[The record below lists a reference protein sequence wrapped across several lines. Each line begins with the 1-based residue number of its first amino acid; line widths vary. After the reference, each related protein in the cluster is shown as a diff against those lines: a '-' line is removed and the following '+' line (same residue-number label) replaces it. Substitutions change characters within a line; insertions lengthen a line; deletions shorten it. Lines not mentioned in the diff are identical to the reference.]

1 MNEIDI
7 DIAVVGAGLCGLALA
22 RTLHARGQHFLLFE
36 ARARLGGRIL
46 GERSAS
52 GMALDLGPTWFWPE
66 AEPHMAALIDELSL
80 DAFPQHDSGTV
91 LRMRDPNK
99 TAESSDQ
106 AVHGGAMRLS
116 GGMAELVQALSGF
129 LPTEQVRLEHEL
141 IAVTDVGAHLELRFR
156 CGAGEMGAR
165 EIGATETV
173 IRARR
178 VVLAVPPRLLLE
190 RVRFT
195 PALDPE
201 QVEAMRSTPTWMAT
215 QAKALMT
222 YPQAFWREDGHSG
235 SAFVRHEQAVLGEIF
250 DACGG
255 ADPSLSG
262 AALGGFCAM
271 TPEQR
276 TQFEIGLPLLVRSQL
291 VQLFGEAADEGELH
305 FHDWADE
312 PYTCAVLDQAEPADA
327 PEYGHP
333 ALTRSGFGGRLHFG
347 ASETA
352 QHGGGHM
359 EGALEAA
366 LRLQHALAPARA
378 SQAQP
383 LSALNAHCIERF
395 AAWAG
400 VQRVSALAAYQRTLH
415 ERLSSQAREELT
427 RHSVLES
434 MVATYDEALRQLAE
448 LPFDA
453 SGSVL
458 EPGWSE
464 LTKPVLQPMHG
475 FGTTLLD
482 EVLRFN
488 RGSCAISN
496 FPAEHTP
503 EPAYLE
509 DIQRDIYAAWRT
521 FVLASNDILLQ
532 KA

>member
-22 RTLHARGQHFLLFE
+22 RTLHARGQRFLLFE

-52 GMALDLGPTWFWPE
+52 GMALDFGPTWFWPE
-66 AEPHMAALIDELSL
+66 AEPQIAALIAELGL

-91 LRMRDPNK
+91 LRMRDPNEK
-99 TAESSDQ
+99 TESSDQ
-106 AVHGGAMRLS
+106 AVHGGAQRLS
-116 GGMAELVQALSGF
+116 GGMSGLVQALSGF
-129 LPTEQVRLEHEL
+129 LPAEHLRLAHEL
-141 IAVTDVGAHLELRFR
+141 VAVTDVGAYLELRFR
-156 CGAGEMGAR
+156 CGAGEIGTG
-165 EIGATETV
+165 EIGAAETV

-195 PALDPE
+195 PALDPAL
-201 QVEAMRSTPTWMAT
+201 VEAMRATPTWMAT

-222 YPQAFWREDGHSG
+222 YRQAFWREDGHSG
-235 SAFVRHEQAVLGEIF
+235 NAFVRHEQAVLGEIF

-255 ADPSLSG
+255 IDASLSG

-271 TPEQR
+271 NPEQR
-276 TQFEIGLPLLVRSQL
+276 KHFESGMPMLVRSQL
-291 VQLFGEAADEGELH
+291 SQLFGEPAELGELH
-305 FHDWADE
+305 LHDWANE
-312 PYTCAVLDQAEPADA
+312 PHTCAALDQAEPADA

-333 ALTRSGFGGRLHFG
+333 ALTRSWCGGRLHFG

-352 QHGGGHM
+352 LHGGGHM
-359 EGALEAA
+359 EGALDAA
-366 LRLQHALAPARA
+366 MRLQQALAPARP

-395 AAWAG
+395 ATWAG
-400 VQRVSALAAYQRTLH
+400 VQRESALAAYQRTLH
-415 ERLSSQAREELT
+415 ERLSSQARDQLT
-427 RHSVLES
+427 RHSVLDSLVE
-434 MVATYDEALRQLAE
+434 TYDAALRQLAE

-464 LTKPVLQPMHG
+464 LTPPVLQPMHS

-482 EVLRFN
+482 EALRFN

-496 FPAEHTP
+496 FPGEHTP
-503 EPAYLE
+503 ESAYLE
-509 DIQRDIYAAWRT
+509 DIQRDMYAAWHE
-521 FVLASNDILLQ
+521 FVLAGNAILMQ

>member
-1 MNEIDI
+1 MNDIDI

-22 RTLHARGQHFLLFE
+22 RTLHARGQRCLLFE

-66 AEPHMAALIDELSL
+66 AEPRMAALIDELGL

-116 GGMAELVQALSGF
+116 GGMSELVQALSGS
-129 LPTEQVRLEHEL
+129 LPAQAIRLAHEL
-141 IAVTDVGAHLELRFR
+141 IAVTDVGAYLELRFR
-156 CGAGEMGAR
+156 RSAGEIGG
-165 EIGATETV
+165 EISPAETV

-201 QVEAMRSTPTWMAT
+201 QVEAMRATPTWMAT
-215 QAKALMT
+215 QAKALMI
-222 YPQAFWREDGHSG
+222 YPKAFWREDGHSG
-235 SAFVRHEQAVLGEIF
+235 NAFVRHEQAVLGEVF

-255 ADPSLSG
+255 ADPSLNG

-276 TQFEIGLPLLVRSQL
+276 TQFEMGMPMLVRSQL

-312 PYTCAVLDQAEPADA
+312 PYTCAALDQAEPASE

-352 QHGGGHM
+352 LHGGGHM

-366 LRLQHALAPARA
+366 MRLQQALAPARA
-378 SQAQP
+378 PQAQP

-395 AAWAG
+395 ATWAG
-400 VQRVSALAAYQRTLH
+400 VRRELALVTYQRTLH
-415 ERLSSQAREELT
+415 ERLSVQAREQLT

-434 MVATYDEALRQLAE
+434 LVETYDAALHQLAD

-453 SGSVL
+453 SGSVA

-464 LTKPVLQPMHG
+464 LTPPVLQPMHG
-475 FGTTLLD
+475 FDTTLLD
-482 EVLRFN
+482 AVLRFN

-496 FPAEHTP
+496 FPGEHTP

-509 DIQRDIYAAWRT
+509 DIQRDMYAAWRT
-521 FVLASNDILLQ
+521 FVLAGNDILMQ

>member
-22 RTLHARGQHFLLFE
+22 RTLHARGQRCLLFE

-46 GERSAS
+46 GEHSAS

-66 AEPHMAALIDELSL
+66 AEPRMAALIAELGL

-116 GGMAELVQALSGF
+116 GGMSELVQALFGG
-129 LPTEQVRLEHEL
+129 LPTEQLRPGHEL
-141 IAVTDVGAHLELRFR
+141 IAVTDVGAYLELRFR
-156 CGAGEMGAR
+156 RSGGEISAV
-165 EIGATETV
+165 ETV

-201 QVEAMRSTPTWMAT
+201 QVEAMRATPTWMAT
-215 QAKALMT
+215 QAKALMI

-235 SAFVRHEQAVLGEIF
+235 NAFVRHEQAVLGEIF

-255 ADPSLSG
+255 ADPSLNG

-276 TQFEIGLPLLVRSQL
+276 TQFEMGMPMLVRSQL

-312 PYTCAVLDQAEPADA
+312 PYTCAALDQAEPASE

-352 QHGGGHM
+352 LHGGGHM

-366 LRLQHALAPARA
+366 MRLQQALAPARA
-378 SQAQP
+378 PQAQP

-395 AAWAG
+395 ATWAG
-400 VQRVSALAAYQRTLH
+400 VRRELALVTYQRTLH
-415 ERLSSQAREELT
+415 ERLSVQAREQLT

-434 MVATYDEALRQLAE
+434 LVETYDAALHQLAD

-453 SGSVL
+453 SGSVA

-464 LTKPVLQPMHG
+464 LTPPVLQPMHG
-475 FGTTLLD
+475 FGAALLD

-496 FPAEHTP
+496 FPGEHTP

-509 DIQRDIYAAWRT
+509 DIQRDMYAAWRT
-521 FVLASNDILLQ
+521 FVLAGNDILMQ

>member
-22 RTLHARGQHFLLFE
+22 RSLHARGQRFLLFE
-36 ARARLGGRIL
+36 ARERLGGRTL
-46 GERSAS
+46 GEHSAS

-66 AEPHMAALIDELSL
+66 SEPHIAALVAELGL

-99 TAESSDQ
+99 TAESLDQ
-106 AVHGGAMRLS
+106 GVHGGAQRLG
-116 GGMAELVQALSGF
+116 GGMTELVQALAGF
-129 LPTEQVRLEHEL
+129 VPDEQVRLAHEL
-141 IAVTDVGAHLELRFR
+141 VAVTDVGAHLELRFR
-156 CGAGEMGAR
+156 SAGESGAA
-165 EIGATETV
+165 ESV

-178 VVLAVPPRLLLE
+178 AVLAVPPRLLLE
-190 RVRFT
+190 HVRFT

-201 QVEAMRSTPTWMAT
+201 RVEAMRATPTWMAT

-235 SAFVRHEQAVLGEIF
+235 NAFVRHEQAVLGEIF

-255 ADPSLSG
+255 PDPSLFG

-271 TPEQR
+271 TSQQR
-276 TQFEIGLPLLVRSQL
+276 TDFKTGMPMLVQSQL
-291 VQLFGEAADEGELH
+291 SQLFGERAEQGGLH

-312 PYTCAVLDQAEPADA
+312 PYTCAALDLAEPADA

-333 ALTRSGFGGRLHFG
+333 ALARSGYGGRLYFG

-359 EGALEAA
+359 EGALDAA
-366 LRLQHALAPARA
+366 MRLQQALSPARA
-378 SQAQP
+378 AQAHP
-383 LSALNAHCIERF
+383 ISALNAHCIERF
-395 AAWAG
+395 ATWAG
-400 VQRVSALAAYQRTLH
+400 GQRESVFAAYQRTLH
-415 ERLSSQAREELT
+415 ARLSSQAHEQLT
-427 RHSVLES
+427 RNSVLDSIVE
-434 MVATYDEALRQLAE
+434 AYEEALRQLAE

-464 LTKPVLQPMHG
+464 LTPPVLQPMHDVG
-475 FGTTLLD
+475 PSLLD

-488 RGSCAISN
+488 HSSCAISN
-496 FPAEHTP
+496 FPDEHAP
-503 EPAYLE
+503 GSAYLA
-509 DIQRDIYAAWRT
+509 DIQRDMYAAWRK
-521 FVLASNDILLQ
+521 FVLAGNDILMQ
-532 KA
+532 KAA

>member
-22 RTLHARGQHFLLFE
+22 RTLHARGQRFLLFE

-66 AEPHMAALIDELSL
+66 AEPRMAALIAELGL
-80 DAFPQHDSGTV
+80 DAFPQHDSGTL

-99 TAESSDQ
+99 SAESSDQ
-106 AVHGGAMRLS
+106 AIHGGAQRLG
-116 GGMAELVQALSGF
+116 GGMSELVQALSGF
-129 LPTEQVRLEHEL
+129 LPAEQLRLEHEL
-141 IAVTDVGAHLELRFR
+141 VAVTDVGAHLELRFR
-156 CGAGEMGAR
+156 CGAGETGT
-165 EIGATETV
+165 EKIGAAETV

-190 RVRFT
+190 CVRFT

-201 QVEAMRSTPTWMAT
+201 QVEAMRATPTWMAM

-235 SAFVRHEQAVLGEIF
+235 NAFVRHEQAVLGEIF

-255 ADPSLSG
+255 SDPSLGG
-262 AALGGFCAM
+262 AALGGFVAM
-271 TPEQR
+271 NPEQR
-276 TQFEIGLPLLVRSQL
+276 TQFEMGMPMLVRSQL
-291 VQLFGEAADEGELH
+291 VQLFGEAAEQGELH
-305 FHDWADE
+305 FHDWAGE
-312 PYTCAVLDQAEPADA
+312 PYTCAALDRAEPADV

-333 ALTRSGFGGRLHFG
+333 ALTRSGYGGRLLFG

-352 QHGGGHM
+352 LHGGGHM
-359 EGALEAA
+359 EGALDAA
-366 LRLQHALAPARA
+366 MRLQQALAPAR
-378 SQAQP
+378 SQQVQP
-383 LSALNAHCIERF
+383 ISALNAHCIERF
-395 AAWAG
+395 ATWAG
-400 VQRVSALAAYQRTLH
+400 MQRESALVAYQRTLH
-415 ERLSSQAREELT
+415 ERLSSQAREQLT

-434 MVATYDEALRQLAE
+434 MVETYDAALRQLAE

-453 SGSVL
+453 SGSVSQ
-458 EPGWSE
+458 PGWSE
-464 LTKPVLQPMHG
+464 LSAPVLQPMHG

-482 EVLRFN
+482 AVLRFN
-488 RGSCAISN
+488 QGSCAISN
-496 FPAEHTP
+496 FPGEHTP

-509 DIQRDIYAAWRT
+509 DIQRDMYAAWRT
-521 FVLASNDILLQ
+521 FVLAGNDILMQ

>member
-1 MNEIDI
+1 MNEIDV

-22 RTLHARGQHFLLFE
+22 RTLHARGQRFLLFE

-66 AEPHMAALIDELSL
+66 AEPQIAALIAELGL
-80 DAFPQHDSGTV
+80 DAYPQHDSGTV
-91 LRMRDPNK
+91 LRMRDPNEK
-99 TAESSDQ
+99 TESSDQ
-106 AVHGGAMRLS
+106 AVHGGAQRLS
-116 GGMAELVQALSGF
+116 GGMSELVQALAGF
-129 LPTEQVRLEHEL
+129 LPADQVRLAHEL
-141 IAVTDVGAHLELRFR
+141 VAVTDVGAYLELRFR
-156 CGAGEMGAR
+156 CGDGESGA
-165 EIGATETV
+165 AETV

-195 PALDPE
+195 PALDPAL
-201 QVEAMRSTPTWMAT
+201 VEAMRATPTWMAT

-222 YPQAFWREDGHSG
+222 YTQAFWREDGHSG
-235 SAFVRHEQAVLGEIF
+235 NAFVRHEQAVLGEIF

-255 ADPSLSG
+255 ADPSLNG

-276 TQFEIGLPLLVRSQL
+276 TQFEMGMPMLVRSQL

-312 PYTCAVLDQAEPADA
+312 PYTCAALDQAEPASE

-333 ALTRSGFGGRLHFG
+333 ALTRSGYGGRLYFG

-359 EGALEAA
+359 EGALDAA
-366 LRLQHALAPARA
+366 MRLQQALAPTRS

-395 AAWAG
+395 ATWAG
-400 VQRVSALAAYQRTLH
+400 VQRESAFAAYQRTLH
-415 ERLSSQAREELT
+415 ERLSSQAREQLT
-427 RHSVLES
+427 RHSVLDSLVE
-434 MVATYDEALRQLAE
+434 TYDAALRQLAE

-464 LTKPVLQPMHG
+464 LTPPVLQPMHS

-496 FPAEHTP
+496 FPDEHTP
-503 EPAYLE
+503 ESAYLE
-509 DIQRDIYAAWRT
+509 DIQRDMYAAWHE
-521 FVLASNDILLQ
+521 FVLAGNNILMQ

>member
-22 RTLHARGQHFLLFE
+22 RTLHARGQRFLLFE

-66 AEPHMAALIDELSL
+66 AEPHMAALIAELGL

-99 TAESSDQ
+99 DAETLNQ
-106 AVHGGAMRLS
+106 AVHGGAQRLS

-129 LPTEQVRLEHEL
+129 LPAEQLRLAHEL
-141 IAVTDVGAHLELRFR
+141 VAVTDVGAHLELCFR
-156 CGAGEMGAR
+156 RGTGETGAA
-165 EIGATETV
+165 ETV

-190 RVRFT
+190 RVSFT

-201 QVEAMRSTPTWMAT
+201 LVEAMRTTPTWMAT
-215 QAKALMT
+215 QAKALMC
-222 YPQAFWREDGHSG
+222 YPQAFWRAAGHSG
-235 SAFVRHEQAVLGEIF
+235 NAFVRHEQAVLGEIF

-255 ADPSLSG
+255 TDARLGG
-262 AALGGFCAM
+262 AAIGGFVAM
-271 TPEQR
+271 NPAQR
-276 TQFEIGLPLLVRSQL
+276 TQFEMGMPMLVRSQL
-291 VQLFGEAADEGELH
+291 SQLFGERAEQGELH
-305 FHDWADE
+305 LHDWADE
-312 PYTCAVLDQAEPADA
+312 PYTCAALDQAEPADA

-333 ALTRSGFGGRLHFG
+333 ALTRSWCGGRLHFG

-352 QHGGGHM
+352 LHGGGHM

-366 LRLQHALAPARA
+366 QRLQQALAPAR
-378 SQAQP
+378 SPQAHP

-400 VQRVSALAAYQRTLH
+400 GRRGSALAAYQRTLH
-415 ERLSSQAREELT
+415 ERLSSQAREQLT
-427 RHSVLES
+427 RHSILEC
-434 MVATYDEALRQLAE
+434 MTETYDAALRQLAE

-464 LTKPVLQPMHG
+464 LTPPVLQPMHG
-475 FGTTLLD
+475 FGPTLLD

-496 FPAEHTP
+496 FPDEHTP
-503 EPAYLE
+503 GPAYLD
-509 DIQRDIYAAWRT
+509 DIQRDMYAAWRT
-521 FVLASNDILLQ
+521 FVLAGNDILMQ